1 MSKKALLFPGQGS
14 QSVGMGKYHFDSN
27 KDFQRQFKL
36 ADEILGYS
44 LSDIMFEGPAETLQ
58 QTEHTQPAIF
68 LHSVALFDVLDI
80 KPDMVAGHSLGEFSA
95 LTASGA
101 LSFEGALKLVRKR
114 GQLMQQA
121 GQQFPGTMAAVIGM
135 DDGTVS
141 DVCER
146 ATTGNDSIVVPAN
159 FNCPGQLVI
168 SGHETAVDRA
178 MALLKEK
185 GCRITKKLPV
195 SGAFHS
201 PLMQPAFEGLQ
212 SEVENLSINT
222 PDCPVYANFTAAPTQ
237 DTDEI
242 RSNIM
247 NQLLN
252 PVCWTQTLQ
261 NMKEDGAEE
270 FIEIGPGKVLQ
281 GLVKR
286 MYKGANI
293 SGHQ

>member
-1 MSKKALLFPGQGS
+1 MPKIALLFPGQGS
-14 QSVGMGKYHFDSN
+14 QSVGMGAYHFNSDE
-27 KDFQRQFKL
+27 RFKKQVAQ

-44 LSDIMFEGPAETLQ
+44 LSEIMFEGPAETLQ

-68 LHSVALFDVLDI
+68 LHSVALFTILDI

-101 LSFEGALKLVRKR
+101 LAFEDALKLVRKR

-121 GQQFPGTMAAVIGM
+121 GKDNSGTMAAVIGM
-135 DDGTVS
+135 DDDAVT
-141 DVCER
+141 DICTR
-146 ATTGNDSIVVPAN
+146 ASEGESSVVVPAN

-168 SGHETAVDRA
+168 SGHESAVERA
-178 MALLKEK
+178 MAMLKES
-185 GCRITKKLPV
+185 GCRLTKKLPV

-201 PLMQPAFEGLQ
+201 PLMQPAYDGLEA
-212 SEVENLSINT
+212 EVRQINIQT
-222 PDCPVYANFTAAPTQ
+222 PDCPVYSNYSAAPTQ
-237 DTDEI
+237 NPEEI
-242 RSNIM
+242 RSNIL

-252 PVCWTQTLQ
+252 PVRWTQTLL
-261 NMKEDGAEE
+261 NMKQDGAED
-270 FIEIGPGKVLQ
+270 FVEIGPGKVLQ

-286 MYKGANI
+286 THKGVSV

>member
-27 KDFQRQFKL
+27 EDFRNQFNI
-36 ADEILGYS
+36 ADEILGYR
-44 LSDIMFEGPAETLQ
+44 LSQIMFEGPAEKLQ

-68 LHSVALFDVLDI
+68 LHSVALFNIIGI

-101 LSFEGALKLVRKR
+101 IIFEDALKLVRKR

-121 GQQFPGTMAAVIGM
+121 GQQNPGTMAAVIGM

-146 ATTGNDSIVVPAN
+146 ATTGDDSIVVPAN

-178 MALLKEK
+178 MAKLKEK

-212 SEVENLSINT
+212 SEVENLNINT

-237 DTDEI
+237 DPDEI
-242 RSNIM
+242 RNNIM